1 MPNLNFGTKL
11 SCQEILGARGH
22 RGGPWRRI
30 FGGEECHEKGE
41 KVWSHLQ
48 PGRLRPRSGPD
59 FIAIETFVIKSIA
72 KSNTSAS
79 GVNDSLVWC
88 AGVIEK
94 KIGDMSKTI
103 DPLKTIR
110 CADARGKVSQ

>member
-1 MPNLNFGTKL
+1 
-11 SCQEILGARGH
+11 
-22 RGGPWRRI
+22 
-30 FGGEECHEKGE
+30 
-41 KVWSHLQ
+41 
-48 PGRLRPRSGPD
+48 LRPRSGPD

-94 KIGDMSKTI
+94 KIGEMSKT
-103 DPLKTIR
+103 
-110 CADARGKVSQ
+110 

>member
-1 MPNLNFGTKL
+1 MAVDPPKTSDLNFGTKM

-94 KIGDMSKTI
+94 KIGDLSKT
-103 DPLKTIR
+103 
-110 CADARGKVSQ
+110 

>member
-1 MPNLNFGTKL
+1 MAVDPPKTSDLNFGTDL

-48 PGRLRPRSGPD
+48 PGRMRPRSGPD
-59 FIAIETFVIKSIA
+59 FIAIDIFVIKSIA

-79 GVNDSLVWC
+79 GANDDLVWF
-88 AGVIEK
+88 AGVIGK
-94 KIGDMSKTI
+94 KIGQGSKT
-103 DPLKTIR
+103 
-110 CADARGKVSQ
+110 

>member
-1 MPNLNFGTKL
+1 MDAL
-11 SCQEILGARGH
+11 
-22 RGGPWRRI
+22 RGGVRPSKDTESQLWDEVELSRDSGGQGPSWWRI

-59 FIAIETFVIKSIA
+59 FIAIETFVIESIA

-94 KIGDMSKTI
+94 NIGEISKT
-103 DPLKTIR
+103 
-110 CADARGKVSQ
+110 